1 MESKDLIRIL
11 KEVPETRLRIIDL
24 AWKVVGE
31 DGAIDPDKVALHY
44 KELKEATDE
53 AEAYSEATKEAV
65 KCLEDLARSST

>member
-11 KEVPETRLRIIDL
+11 KKVPKTRLRIIDL

-31 DGAIDPDKVALHY
+31 DGTIDPDKVALHY

-53 AEAYSEATKEAV
+53 AEAYSGATKEAV
-65 KCLEDLARSST
+65 ECLKELARYYT